1 MDDQFEP
8 ILNEAVYPTLSLN
21 KYYLKI
27 LKCTEDLQV
36 RQYLLG
42 KVKDAVWLRKTV
54 QRRMDTLLK
63 VAQTIVQIQQQFF
76 IKGPKY
82 LVSMNLSDIAQKL
95 SLHESR
101 VSRAVHDKYLECSR
115 GVYQLKYFF
124 SSKADSERS
133 GCSRQAIKAEIMEII
148 GSEDKSRPYSDSQ
161 LVELLGQSQIPLL
174 EER

>member
-124 SSKADSERS
+124 HPKQTVKGAAVLD
-133 GCSRQAIKAEIMEII
+133 
-148 GSEDKSRPYSDSQ
+148 RP
-161 LVELLGQSQIPLL
+161 
-174 EER
+174 